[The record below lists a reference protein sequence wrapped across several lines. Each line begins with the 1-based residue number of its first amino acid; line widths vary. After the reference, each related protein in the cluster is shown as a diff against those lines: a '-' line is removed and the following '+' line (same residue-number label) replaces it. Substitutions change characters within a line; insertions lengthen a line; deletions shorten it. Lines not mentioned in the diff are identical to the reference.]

1 MEMIDWIIGGIL
13 FKDVWIMFLINR
25 GVFVEFWFKRK

>member
-13 FKDVWIMFLINR
+13 FKDVRITPLINR
-25 GVFVEFWFKRK
+25 GALVEL